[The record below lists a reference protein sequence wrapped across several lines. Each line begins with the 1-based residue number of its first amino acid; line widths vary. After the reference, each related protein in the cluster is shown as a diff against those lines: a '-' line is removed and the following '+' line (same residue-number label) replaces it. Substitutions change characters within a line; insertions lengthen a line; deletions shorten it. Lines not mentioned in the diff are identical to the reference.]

1 MNISTYPDRE
11 LLKIASDF
19 KKHLKDKFPIMKVS
33 SSGLDNGFIYKFK
46 ALFYEVQAHPWEPD
60 NDSITAR
67 YRLELDALTDEI
79 KTFFMVF
86 RFYLQKTF
94 PYDAELCESYSYVE
108 MQKAAQNYN
117 ELQSFLEKTKLL
129 IEEKRSFLRAAHCP
143 DCTLDEII
151 GLSKQF
157 NEMVEELTKYIQKRE
172 IKVKAYQN
180 NMKELFKLM
189 EIVHEAASKSLRDDP
204 ESLKHLTFPPR
215 EYIH

>member
-1 MNISTYPDRE
+1 M
-11 LLKIASDF
+11 
-19 KKHLKDKFPIMKVS
+19 
-33 SSGLDNGFIYKFK
+33 
-46 ALFYEVQAHPWEPD
+46 FYEAQAHPWEPD

-67 YRLELDALTDEI
+67 YRLELDTLTDEI
-79 KTFFMVF
+79 KTFFMIF

-129 IEEKRSFLRAAHCP
+129 IEEKRSFLRAANCP
-143 DCTLDEII
+143 DCTLDQII

-172 IKVKAYQN
+172 IKDKAYQN

-189 EIVHEAASKSLRDDP
+189 EIVHEAASNNLQDDP
-204 ESLKHLTFPPR
+204 ESLRHLTFPPK
-215 EYIH
+215 EYIQ